1 MTDSF
6 KKEKSKMWLI
16 ECFIAG
22 FIEKILIL
30 FKNVYNVFYKIINF
44 ILSFN
49 DKNKIDKI
57 LSSKEKKEFNL
68 IDEIDNF
75 TTKDIFEF
83 DNEQQQILYRNL
95 LLKYKNTNFVLL
107 CSPCKRLEN
116 TDTLKTATDLQIF
129 YAKFGFVRT
138 NELLPTMIYK
148 AI

>member
-1 MTDSF
+1 
-6 KKEKSKMWLI
+6 MWLI

-30 FKNVYNVFYKIINF
+30 FKNVYNLFYKIINS

-57 LSSKEKKEFNL
+57 LNSKEKKEFNL

-75 TTKDIFEF
+75 VTKDIFEF

-95 LLKYKNTNFVLL
+95 LLKYKNTPMKLISLYVD
-107 CSPCKRLEN
+107 K
-116 TDTLKTATDLQIF
+116 IF
-129 YAKFGFVRT
+129 LWDESKL
-138 NELLPTMIYK
+138 NELLILIGK
-148 AI
+148 EDR

>member
-1 MTDSF
+1 
-6 KKEKSKMWLI
+6 MWLI

-30 FKNVYNVFYKIINF
+30 FKNVYNLFYKIINS

-75 TTKDIFEF
+75 VTKDIFEF

-95 LLKYKNTNFVLL
+95 LLKYKNTPMKLISLYVD
-107 CSPCKRLEN
+107 K
-116 TDTLKTATDLQIF
+116 IF
-129 YAKFGFVRT
+129 LWDESKL
-138 NELLPTMIYK
+138 NELLILIGK
-148 AI
+148 ENR

>member
-1 MTDSF
+1 
-6 KKEKSKMWLI
+6 MWLI

-68 IDEIDNF
+68 IDEINNF
-75 TTKDIFEF
+75 TIKDIFEF

-95 LLKYKNTNFVLL
+95 LLKYKNTPIKLISLYVD
-107 CSPCKRLEN
+107 K
-116 TDTLKTATDLQIF
+116 IF
-129 YAKFGFVRT
+129 LWDESKL
-138 NELLPTMIYK
+138 NELLILIGK
-148 AI
+148 ENR

>member
-1 MTDSF
+1 
-6 KKEKSKMWLI
+6 MWLI

-30 FKNVYNVFYKIINF
+30 FKNIYNIFYKIINS

-57 LSSKEKKEFNL
+57 LNSKEKKEFNL
-68 IDEIDNF
+68 IDEINNF

-95 LLKYKNTNFVLL
+95 LLKYKNTPMKLISLYVDKVFLWDESKL
-107 CSPCKRLEN
+107 
-116 TDTLKTATDLQIF
+116 
-129 YAKFGFVRT
+129 
-138 NELLPTMIYK
+138 NELLILIGK
-148 AI
+148 ENR

>member
-1 MTDSF
+1 
-6 KKEKSKMWLI
+6 MWLI

-30 FKNVYNVFYKIINF
+30 FKNVYNLFYKMINF

-68 IDEIDNF
+68 IDEINNF

-83 DNEQQQILYRNL
+83 DNEQQQILYRSL
-95 LLKYKNTNFVLL
+95 LLKYRNTPIKLISLYVD
-107 CSPCKRLEN
+107 K
-116 TDTLKTATDLQIF
+116 IF
-129 YAKFGFVRT
+129 LWDESKL
-138 NELLPTMIYK
+138 NELLILIGK
-148 AI
+148 ENR

>member
-1 MTDSF
+1 
-6 KKEKSKMWLI
+6 MWLI

-30 FKNVYNVFYKIINF
+30 FKNVYNLFYKIINS

-57 LSSKEKKEFNL
+57 LNSKEKKEFNL
-68 IDEIDNF
+68 IDEINNF

-95 LLKYKNTNFVLL
+95 LLKYKNTPMKLISLYVD
-107 CSPCKRLEN
+107 K
-116 TDTLKTATDLQIF
+116 IF
-129 YAKFGFVRT
+129 LWDESKL
-138 NELLPTMIYK
+138 NELLILIGK
-148 AI
+148 ENR

>member
-1 MTDSF
+1 
-6 KKEKSKMWLI
+6 MWLI

-30 FKNVYNVFYKIINF
+30 FKNVYNLFYKMINF

-57 LSSKEKKEFNL
+57 LSSKENKKFNL
-68 IDEIDNF
+68 IDEINNF

-95 LLKYKNTNFVLL
+95 LLKYKNTPIKLISLYVD
-107 CSPCKRLEN
+107 K
-116 TDTLKTATDLQIF
+116 IF
-129 YAKFGFVRT
+129 LWDESKL
-138 NELLPTMIYK
+138 NELLILIGK
-148 AI
+148 ENR

>member
-1 MTDSF
+1 
-6 KKEKSKMWLI
+6 MWLI

-30 FKNVYNVFYKIINF
+30 FKNVYNIFYKIINF

-57 LSSKEKKEFNL
+57 LNSKENKEFNL
-68 IDEIDNF
+68 IDEINNF

-95 LLKYKNTNFVLL
+95 LLKYKNTPMKLISLYVD
-107 CSPCKRLEN
+107 K
-116 TDTLKTATDLQIF
+116 IF
-129 YAKFGFVRT
+129 LWDESKL
-138 NELLPTMIYK
+138 NELLILIGK
-148 AI
+148 ENR

>member
-1 MTDSF
+1 
-6 KKEKSKMWLI
+6 MWLI

-30 FKNVYNVFYKIINF
+30 FKNVYNLFYKMINF

-57 LSSKEKKEFNL
+57 LSSKENKEFNL
-68 IDEIDNF
+68 IDEINNF

-95 LLKYKNTNFVLL
+95 LLKYKNTPIKLISLYVD
-107 CSPCKRLEN
+107 K
-116 TDTLKTATDLQIF
+116 IF
-129 YAKFGFVRT
+129 LWDESKL
-138 NELLPTMIYK
+138 NELLILIGK
-148 AI
+148 ENR

>member
-1 MTDSF
+1 
-6 KKEKSKMWLI
+6 MWLI

-30 FKNVYNVFYKIINF
+30 FKNVYNLFYKIINF

-68 IDEIDNF
+68 IDEINNF
-75 TTKDIFEF
+75 TIKDIFEF

-95 LLKYKNTNFVLL
+95 LLKYKNTPIKLISLYVD
-107 CSPCKRLEN
+107 K
-116 TDTLKTATDLQIF
+116 IF
-129 YAKFGFVRT
+129 LWDESKL
-138 NELLPTMIYK
+138 NELLILIGK
-148 AI
+148 ENR

>member
-1 MTDSF
+1 
-6 KKEKSKMWLI
+6 MWLI

-30 FKNVYNVFYKIINF
+30 FKNVYNIFYKIINF

-68 IDEIDNF
+68 IDEINNF
-75 TTKDIFEF
+75 TIKDIFEF

-95 LLKYKNTNFVLL
+95 LLKYKNTPIKLISLYVDKVFLWDESKL
-107 CSPCKRLEN
+107 
-116 TDTLKTATDLQIF
+116 
-129 YAKFGFVRT
+129 
-138 NELLPTMIYK
+138 NELLILIGK
-148 AI
+148 ENR

>member
-1 MTDSF
+1 
-6 KKEKSKMWLI
+6 MWLI

-30 FKNVYNVFYKIINF
+30 FKNVYNLFYKMINF

-57 LSSKEKKEFNL
+57 LSSKENKKFNL
-68 IDEIDNF
+68 IDEINNF

-95 LLKYKNTNFVLL
+95 LLKYKNTPMKLISLYVDKVFLWDESKL
-107 CSPCKRLEN
+107 
-116 TDTLKTATDLQIF
+116 
-129 YAKFGFVRT
+129 
-138 NELLPTMIYK
+138 NELLILIGK
-148 AI
+148 ENR

>member
-1 MTDSF
+1 
-6 KKEKSKMWLI
+6 MWLI

-30 FKNVYNVFYKIINF
+30 FKNIYNIFYKIINF

-57 LSSKEKKEFNL
+57 LSSKENKEYNL
-68 IDEIDNF
+68 IDEINNF

-95 LLKYKNTNFVLL
+95 FLKYKNTPMKLISLYVDKVFLWDESKL
-107 CSPCKRLEN
+107 
-116 TDTLKTATDLQIF
+116 
-129 YAKFGFVRT
+129 
-138 NELLPTMIYK
+138 NELLILIGK
-148 AI
+148 ENR

>member
-1 MTDSF
+1 
-6 KKEKSKMWLI
+6 MWLI

-30 FKNVYNVFYKIINF
+30 FKNVYNLFYKIINS

-57 LSSKEKKEFNL
+57 LNLKEKKEFNL
-68 IDEIDNF
+68 IDEINNF

-95 LLKYKNTNFVLL
+95 LLKYKNTPMKLISLYVD
-107 CSPCKRLEN
+107 K
-116 TDTLKTATDLQIF
+116 IF
-129 YAKFGFVRT
+129 LWDESKL
-138 NELLPTMIYK
+138 NELLILIGK
-148 AI
+148 ENR

>member
-1 MTDSF
+1 
-6 KKEKSKMWLI
+6 MWLI

-30 FKNVYNVFYKIINF
+30 FKNVYNLFYKMINF

-57 LSSKEKKEFNL
+57 LNSKEKKEFNL

-75 TTKDIFEF
+75 VTKDIFEF

-95 LLKYKNTNFVLL
+95 LLKYKNTPIKLISLYVDKVFLWDESKL
-107 CSPCKRLEN
+107 
-116 TDTLKTATDLQIF
+116 
-129 YAKFGFVRT
+129 
-138 NELLPTMIYK
+138 NELLILIGK
-148 AI
+148 ENR

>member
-1 MTDSF
+1 
-6 KKEKSKMWLI
+6 MWLI

-30 FKNVYNVFYKIINF
+30 FKNVYNLFYKIINS

-57 LSSKEKKEFNL
+57 LNSKEKKEFNL

-75 TTKDIFEF
+75 VTKDIFEF

-95 LLKYKNTNFVLL
+95 LLQYKNTPIKLISLYVDKAFIWDDSKL
-107 CSPCKRLEN
+107 
-116 TDTLKTATDLQIF
+116 
-129 YAKFGFVRT
+129 
-138 NELLPTMIYK
+138 NELLILIGK
-148 AI
+148 ENR

>member
-1 MTDSF
+1 
-6 KKEKSKMWLI
+6 MWLI

-30 FKNVYNVFYKIINF
+30 FKNIYNLFYKIINF

-57 LSSKEKKEFNL
+57 LSSKENKEFNL
-68 IDEIDNF
+68 IDEINNF

-95 LLKYKNTNFVLL
+95 LLKYKNTPIKLISLYVD
-107 CSPCKRLEN
+107 K
-116 TDTLKTATDLQIF
+116 IF
-129 YAKFGFVRT
+129 LWDESKL
-138 NELLPTMIYK
+138 NELLILIGK
-148 AI
+148 ENR

>member
-1 MTDSF
+1 
-6 KKEKSKMWLI
+6 MWLI

-30 FKNVYNVFYKIINF
+30 FKNVYNIFYKIINF

-57 LSSKEKKEFNL
+57 LSSKENKEFNL

-75 TTKDIFEF
+75 VTKDIFEF

-95 LLKYKNTNFVLL
+95 LLKYKNTPIKLISLYVD
-107 CSPCKRLEN
+107 K
-116 TDTLKTATDLQIF
+116 IF
-129 YAKFGFVRT
+129 LWDESKL
-138 NELLPTMIYK
+138 NELLILIGK
-148 AI
+148 ENR

>member
-1 MTDSF
+1 
-6 KKEKSKMWLI
+6 MWLI

-30 FKNVYNVFYKIINF
+30 FKNIYNIFYKIINF

-68 IDEIDNF
+68 IDEINNF
-75 TTKDIFEF
+75 TIKDIFEF

-95 LLKYKNTNFVLL
+95 LLKYKNTPIKLISLYVD
-107 CSPCKRLEN
+107 K
-116 TDTLKTATDLQIF
+116 IF
-129 YAKFGFVRT
+129 LWDESKL
-138 NELLPTMIYK
+138 NELLILIGKEYR
-148 AI
+148 

>member
-1 MTDSF
+1 
-6 KKEKSKMWLI
+6 MWLI

-30 FKNVYNVFYKIINF
+30 FKNVYNLFYKIINS

-57 LSSKEKKEFNL
+57 LNSQEKKEFNL

-75 TTKDIFEF
+75 VTKDIFEF

-95 LLKYKNTNFVLL
+95 LLKYKNTPMKLISLYVDKVFLWDESKL
-107 CSPCKRLEN
+107 
-116 TDTLKTATDLQIF
+116 
-129 YAKFGFVRT
+129 
-138 NELLPTMIYK
+138 NELLILIGK
-148 AI
+148 ENR

>member
-1 MTDSF
+1 
-6 KKEKSKMWLI
+6 MWLI

-57 LSSKEKKEFNL
+57 LNSKEKKEFNL
-68 IDEIDNF
+68 IDEINNF

-95 LLKYKNTNFVLL
+95 LLKYKNTPMKLISLYVDKVFLWDESKL
-107 CSPCKRLEN
+107 
-116 TDTLKTATDLQIF
+116 
-129 YAKFGFVRT
+129 
-138 NELLPTMIYK
+138 NELLILIGK
-148 AI
+148 ENR

>member
-1 MTDSF
+1 
-6 KKEKSKMWLI
+6 MWLI

-30 FKNVYNVFYKIINF
+30 FKNVYNLFYKIINS

-57 LSSKEKKEFNL
+57 LNSKENKEFNL

-75 TTKDIFEF
+75 VTKDIFEF

-95 LLKYKNTNFVLL
+95 LLKYKNTPMKLISLYVD
-107 CSPCKRLEN
+107 K
-116 TDTLKTATDLQIF
+116 IF
-129 YAKFGFVRT
+129 LWDESKL
-138 NELLPTMIYK
+138 NELLILIRK
-148 AI
+148 ENR

>member
-1 MTDSF
+1 
-6 KKEKSKMWLI
+6 MWLI

-30 FKNVYNVFYKIINF
+30 FKNVYNLFYKIINS

-49 DKNKIDKI
+49 DKNKINKI
-57 LSSKEKKEFNL
+57 LNSKEKKEFNL

-95 LLKYKNTNFVLL
+95 LLKYKNTPMKLISLYVDKVFLWDESKL
-107 CSPCKRLEN
+107 
-116 TDTLKTATDLQIF
+116 
-129 YAKFGFVRT
+129 
-138 NELLPTMIYK
+138 NELLVLIGK
-148 AI
+148 EDR

>member
-1 MTDSF
+1 
-6 KKEKSKMWLI
+6 MWLI

-30 FKNVYNVFYKIINF
+30 FKNVYNLFYKIINS

-57 LSSKEKKEFNL
+57 LNSKEKKEFNL

-95 LLKYKNTNFVLL
+95 LLKYKNTPIKLISLYVD
-107 CSPCKRLEN
+107 K
-116 TDTLKTATDLQIF
+116 IF
-129 YAKFGFVRT
+129 LWDESKL
-138 NELLPTMIYK
+138 NELLVLIGK
-148 AI
+148 EDR

>member
-1 MTDSF
+1 
-6 KKEKSKMWLI
+6 MWLI

-30 FKNVYNVFYKIINF
+30 FKNVYNLFYKIINS

-57 LSSKEKKEFNL
+57 LNSKEKKEFNL

-95 LLKYKNTNFVLL
+95 LLKYKNTPMKLISLYVDKVFLWDKSKL
-107 CSPCKRLEN
+107 
-116 TDTLKTATDLQIF
+116 
-129 YAKFGFVRT
+129 
-138 NELLPTMIYK
+138 NELLVLIGK
-148 AI
+148 EDR

>member
-1 MTDSF
+1 
-6 KKEKSKMWLI
+6 MWLI

-30 FKNVYNVFYKIINF
+30 FKNVYNIFYKIINF

-95 LLKYKNTNFVLL
+95 LLKYKNTPMKLISLYVD
-107 CSPCKRLEN
+107 K
-116 TDTLKTATDLQIF
+116 IF
-129 YAKFGFVRT
+129 LWDESKL
-138 NELLPTMIYK
+138 NELLILIGK
-148 AI
+148 ENR

>member
-1 MTDSF
+1 
-6 KKEKSKMWLI
+6 MWLI

-30 FKNVYNVFYKIINF
+30 FKNIYNLFYKIINS

-57 LSSKEKKEFNL
+57 LNSKEKKEFNL

-75 TTKDIFEF
+75 TTKDVFEF

-95 LLKYKNTNFVLL
+95 LLKYKNTPIKLISLYVD
-107 CSPCKRLEN
+107 K
-116 TDTLKTATDLQIF
+116 IF
-129 YAKFGFVRT
+129 LWDESKL
-138 NELLPTMIYK
+138 NELLVLIRK
-148 AI
+148 EDR

>member
-1 MTDSF
+1 
-6 KKEKSKMWLI
+6 MWLI

-30 FKNVYNVFYKIINF
+30 FKNVYNLFYKIINF

-68 IDEIDNF
+68 IDEINNF

-95 LLKYKNTNFVLL
+95 LLKYKNTPIKLISLYVD
-107 CSPCKRLEN
+107 K
-116 TDTLKTATDLQIF
+116 IF
-129 YAKFGFVRT
+129 LWDESKL
-138 NELLPTMIYK
+138 NELLILIGK
-148 AI
+148 ENR

>member
-1 MTDSF
+1 
-6 KKEKSKMWLI
+6 MWLI

-30 FKNVYNVFYKIINF
+30 FKNVYNLFYKIINS

-57 LSSKEKKEFNL
+57 LSSKENKEFNL
-68 IDEIDNF
+68 IDEINNF

-95 LLKYKNTNFVLL
+95 LLKYKNTPIKLISLYVD
-107 CSPCKRLEN
+107 K
-116 TDTLKTATDLQIF
+116 IF
-129 YAKFGFVRT
+129 LWDESKL
-138 NELLPTMIYK
+138 NELLILIGK
-148 AI
+148 ENR

>member
-1 MTDSF
+1 
-6 KKEKSKMWLI
+6 MWLI

-30 FKNVYNVFYKIINF
+30 FKNIYNIFYKIINF

-75 TTKDIFEF
+75 VTKDIFEF

-95 LLKYKNTNFVLL
+95 LLKYKNTPIKLISLYVD
-107 CSPCKRLEN
+107 K
-116 TDTLKTATDLQIF
+116 IF
-129 YAKFGFVRT
+129 LWDESKL
-138 NELLPTMIYK
+138 NELLILIGK
-148 AI
+148 ENR

>member
-1 MTDSF
+1 
-6 KKEKSKMWLI
+6 MWLS

-30 FKNVYNVFYKIINF
+30 FKNVYNLFYKIINS

-57 LSSKEKKEFNL
+57 LNSKEKKEFNL

-75 TTKDIFEF
+75 VTKDIFEF

-95 LLKYKNTNFVLL
+95 LLKYKNTPMKLISLYVDKVFLWDKSKL
-107 CSPCKRLEN
+107 
-116 TDTLKTATDLQIF
+116 
-129 YAKFGFVRT
+129 
-138 NELLPTMIYK
+138 NELLVLIGK
-148 AI
+148 EDR

>member
-1 MTDSF
+1 
-6 KKEKSKMWLI
+6 MWLI

-30 FKNVYNVFYKIINF
+30 FKNVYNLFYKMINF

-68 IDEIDNF
+68 IDEINNF
-75 TTKDIFEF
+75 TIKDIFEF

-95 LLKYKNTNFVLL
+95 LLKYKNTPMKLISLYVD
-107 CSPCKRLEN
+107 K
-116 TDTLKTATDLQIF
+116 IF
-129 YAKFGFVRT
+129 LWDESKL
-138 NELLPTMIYK
+138 NELLILIGK
-148 AI
+148 ENR

>member
-1 MTDSF
+1 
-6 KKEKSKMWLI
+6 MWLI

-30 FKNVYNVFYKIINF
+30 FKNVYNLFYKIINS

-57 LSSKEKKEFNL
+57 LNSKEKKEFNL

-95 LLKYKNTNFVLL
+95 LLKYKNTPIKLISLYVD
-107 CSPCKRLEN
+107 K
-116 TDTLKTATDLQIF
+116 IF
-129 YAKFGFVRT
+129 LWDDSKL
-138 NELLPTMIYK
+138 NELLILIGK
-148 AI
+148 ENR